1 MNFTH
6 FRGLYDG
13 LRIDPVIVCN
23 IERPLA
29 DALGA
34 RVTRILLSPETL
46 EKQKIRH
53 PDLAVDDYVAL
64 RPAILFGE
72 VRQDG
77 GGRAVVLYVDRYL
90 LGYGVRAYLKVTD
103 NGRRIYATSF
113 CRLNEKKYRREL
125 AKPLPIIRPHGQI

>member
-1 MNFTH
+1 MNFNH

-29 DALGA
+29 DVLGA
-34 RVTRILLSPETL
+34 RVTRVLLSPETL

-53 PDLAVDDYVAL
+53 PDLKADDYVAL

-77 GGRAVVLYVDRYL
+77 DGRAVVLYVDRYWWDTAF
-90 LGYGVRAYLKVTD
+90 G
-103 NGRRIYATSF
+103 
-113 CRLNEKKYRREL
+113 
-125 AKPLPIIRPHGQI
+125 PISRSQRTAAAFMRPRSAD

>member
-6 FRGLYDG
+6 FRGLYEG

-23 IERPLA
+23 IERRLA

-34 RVTRILLSPETL
+34 SVTRVLLSIETL
-46 EKQKIRH
+46 EKQKSRH
-53 PDLAVDDYVAL
+53 PDLLPEDYVAL

-77 GGRAVVLYVDRYL
+77 PRQAVVLFVDRHRI
-90 LGYGVRAYLKVTD
+90 GYGVRAYLKVTE

-113 CRLNEKKYRREL
+113 CRLNERKYRREL
-125 AKPLPIIRPHGQI
+125 AKPLPIIREHGQI

>member
-1 MNFTH
+1 MNFNH

-29 DALGA
+29 DVLGA
-34 RVTRILLSPETL
+34 RATRVFLSPETL
-46 EKQKIRH
+46 EKQKVRH
-53 PDLAVDDYVAL
+53 PDLELEDYRVL
-64 RPAILFGE
+64 RPAILVGE

-77 GGRAVVLYVDRYL
+77 EGRAVVLYVDRYL
-90 LGYGVRAYLKVTD
+90 LGYGVRAYLKVTND
-103 NGRRIYATSF
+103 GRRIYAKSF